1 MGWFGRKKVDD
12 APLYQGKLQRWACF
26 YPDFNKKTLFYESRV
41 KYLFVTKYYHEKR
54 LDKNSFM
61 YHLTYIGKVVGDKRL
76 SEFKRVL
83 YEYKSETMMT
93 HKFDNRT
100 QLDWVFPDYYSKTFN
115 LSVRGFEFTFP
126 NLSSS
131 LKTFFEPS
139 QNLINSKTGTEETA
153 SVPTQATF
161 FLS

>member
-1 MGWFGRKKVDD
+1 MVLYKNGRQCASLPGQTAKM
-12 APLYQGKLQRWACF
+12 
-26 YPDFNKKTLFYESRV
+26 DFLFYESRV
-41 KYLFVTKYYHEKR
+41 EYLFVTKYYREKR

-83 YEYKSETMMT
+83 YVYKSETMMT
-93 HKFDNRT
+93 HKFGNRT